1 MHDEE
6 TKASVALLLFHCYMN
21 YYLVINLLFIQVSLI
36 CMEIEFMEIFLLYEI
51 KFVYTQLTI
60 LSCRGSIQCLKM
72 IGRDGDLSPL
82 RHSYM
87 FACQMKILKRFLA
100 LAASIQKQ
108 LPEVLC
114 KKGVLR
120 NFAKFIGKHLCQG
133 LFFNKVAI

>member
-6 TKASVALLLFHCYMN
+6 TKAFFALLLFHCYLN
-21 YYLVINLLFIQVSLI
+21 YYLVINLLFIQVPLI

-72 IGRDGDLSPL
+72 IGRDGGLSPL

-100 LAASIQKQ
+100 LTASIQKQ
-108 LPEVLC
+108 LPEVFC
-114 KKGVLR
+114 KKR
-120 NFAKFIGKHLCQG
+120 CS
-133 LFFNKVAI
+133 